1 VQALRSTPKA
11 VLLLQ
16 LMLMLLLGADRRR
29 ALTVDSTR
37 QYHTSK
43 RISMMLIL
51 HLLR

>member
-11 VLLLQ
+11 VLLL
-16 LMLMLLLGADRRR
+16 LLLLGADRRR

-43 RISMMLIL
+43 RISLTVIK
-51 HLLR
+51 HLLRYL